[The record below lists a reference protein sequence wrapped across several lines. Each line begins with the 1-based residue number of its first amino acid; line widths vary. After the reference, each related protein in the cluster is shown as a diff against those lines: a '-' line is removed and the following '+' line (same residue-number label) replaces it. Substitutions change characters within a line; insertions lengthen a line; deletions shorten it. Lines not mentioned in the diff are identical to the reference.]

1 MNARTIRLL
10 ISIPIAA
17 VVCAGVSYLVARI
30 LLASR
35 NGFGSSDLPA
45 FMYWTV
51 MFAVLLS
58 VLALAF
64 AYLMRNFR
72 TINRVWIAVL
82 IGGVAG
88 FGWTLL
94 NLVML
99 GPWFGAWSFN
109 VLYCWIAGGAFG
121 FLAVAIFGASR
132 RAPA

>member
-1 MNARTIRLL
+1 MNVRTIRLL
-10 ISIPIAA
+10 ISVPVAA

-35 NGFGSSDLPA
+35 NGFGSGDLAA

-51 MFAVLLS
+51 IFAVLLS
-58 VLALAF
+58 LLALAF
-64 AYLMRNFR
+64 AYCLRDFR

-121 FLAVAIFGASR
+121 FLAVAILGASQ
-132 RAPA
+132 RALP